1 MGGLVADMMIRDSAG
16 NQYCDDVLGK
26 PLDQF
31 QIEPDQLRIVK
42 ESLIFKASTHVSK
55 VIFIATPHKGADM
68 ASNPI
73 GRLGSMLV
81 HLPAN
86 LVAIGPGLVEKGT
99 ATNGKKVVRRF
110 PNSIDTLRP
119 EARSVVAM
127 NRLPIASSIT
137 YYSIIG
143 DRGGNN
149 SPNSSDGVV
158 AYRSSHLEGAR
169 SEKIVPYWHSYVHRS
184 PQGIAEVERIL
195 LNP

>member
-1 MGGLVADMMIRDSAG
+1 VAEMVTRDSAG
-16 NQYCDDVLGK
+16 TQYCDDVMGK

-31 QIEPDQLRIVK
+31 QIEPDQLRIIK
-42 ESLIFKASTHVSK
+42 ESLIFNASTHVGK
-55 VIFIATPHKGADM
+55 VIFIATPNQGADRT
-68 ASNPI
+68 SGLI
-73 GRLGSMLV
+73 GRLGSRLV
-81 HLPAN
+81 RLPAK
-86 LVAIGPGLVEKGT
+86 LVAIGPGLVEKAT
-99 ATNGKKVVRRF
+99 ATNGKKVVGRF

-127 NRLPIASSIT
+127 NRLPIATSVT

-158 AYRSSHLEGAR
+158 PYRSSHLKGAR

-184 PQGIAEVERIL
+184 PEGVAEVQRIL
-195 LNP
+195 LQP